1 MKKAV
6 VEAGIHPEKGSDLAT
21 VQSLDGIIGNVSG
34 RVRTNLVAALVM
46 ILLFSGFC
54 VTSYF
59 MPNANAWPTKYGS
72 CSNSGCHVQIDPD
85 ATITTAI
92 NGVVG
97 TSVTVAAGG
106 TFEVDWKF
114 TNVTNAAGGQVGV
127 GVEINLPT
135 GWGLAKGTVNS
146 PAIPGWNAVWD
157 AADGVPAGWATANS
171 YSAAVQYPASPVG
184 YTINYD
190 TTAWDT
196 GTRNAA
202 YDNATAGKDLDG
214 IADNMGADA
223 IVTVPAGT
231 AAGSYQVAVLGVG
244 HDSAKSH
251 VEQII
256 TVTVTSGGGGDTTK
270 PVVSAGFAA
279 TTPSLSKTI
288 PVSGFAATDN
298 TGVTGY
304 IITTSSTAPL
314 AGAAGW
320 TATAP
325 TSYTVAADGS
335 YTLYPWAK
343 DAAGNV
349 SNVYASPVAV
359 FVDSTKPVVSAGFAA
374 TTPSL
379 SRTITVSGFAA
390 TDANGVTGY
399 MITTSSTAPLAGDA
413 GWLGTAPTNYTVAS
427 DGSFTLYPWAKDT
440 YGNVS
445 AVYGTPV
452 AVVVDTVQ
460 PTVSSTVPVNGAT
473 GTNLNGAVTLNFSEN
488 INCTTVTTSTV
499 TISPA
504 VGWTRSSCSGTQAV
518 FAPSGQANTTTYT
531 VTVGAAVADT
541 AGNTVAAS
549 YPFSYTTS
557 APAPNNAPGAPA
569 TLVQYKSDGTT
580 VLTKGLYTNLTTLV
594 FKGTVTDPD
603 SDTVQ
608 LDIELVDVAAGFTG
622 TPTCSSTLVT
632 SGSTAAA
639 TCSGILNGRFKW
651 QARATD
657 SKGATGSWTQY

>member
-34 RVRTNLVAALVM
+34 RVRMNLVAALVM
-46 ILLFSGFC
+46 VLLFSGFC

-59 MPNANAWPTKYGS
+59 MPNANAWPTKYTS
-72 CSNSGCHVQIDPD
+72 CSASGCHVQIDPD

-97 TSVTVAAGG
+97 TAVTVAAGG
-106 TFEVDWKF
+106 AFEVDWKV
-114 TNVTNAAGGQVGV
+114 TNVTNAASNVGV

-135 GWGLAKGTVNS
+135 GWTLAKGTVNS

-157 AADGVPAGWATANS
+157 AADGVAAGWATANS
-171 YSAAVQYPASPVG
+171 YSASGEYPSSPVG

-190 TTAWDT
+190 TSAWDT

-202 YDNATAGKDLDG
+202 YDNATAKDLDG
-214 IADNMGADA
+214 IADNMGTDA

-231 AAGSYQVAVLGVG
+231 AAGTYTVVVLGVG

-251 VEQII
+251 VEQAI

-288 PVSGFAATDN
+288 TVSGFAATDN

-320 TATAP
+320 TGTAP
-325 TSYTVAADGS
+325 TSYTVATDGS

-349 SNVYASPVAV
+349 SLVYGAPVAV
-359 FVDSTKPVVSAGFAA
+359 FVDSTKPVVTAGFAA

-399 MITTSSTAPLAGDA
+399 MITTSATAPLAGAA

-452 AVVVDTVQ
+452 AVVVDTVK

-504 VGWTRSSCSGTQAV
+504 VTWTRSSCSGSQAV
-518 FAPSGQANTTTYT
+518 FTPSGQANSTSYT

-541 AGNTVAAS
+541 AGNTLAAS

-557 APAPNNAPGAPA
+557 APVPNNAPGAPA
-569 TLVQYKSDGTT
+569 TLVQYKNDGTT
-580 VLTKGLYTNLTTLV
+580 VLTKGLYTNLTTLI

-608 LDIELVDVAAGFTG
+608 LDIELADVSAGFTG
-622 TPTCSSTLVT
+622 NPTCSSSLVT
-632 SGSTAAA
+632 SGSSAAA
-639 TCSGILNGRFKW
+639 TCSSIPNGRFKW